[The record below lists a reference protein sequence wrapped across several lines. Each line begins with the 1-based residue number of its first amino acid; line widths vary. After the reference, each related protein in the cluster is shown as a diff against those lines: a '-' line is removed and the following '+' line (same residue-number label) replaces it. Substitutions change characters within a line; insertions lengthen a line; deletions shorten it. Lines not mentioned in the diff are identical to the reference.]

1 MCVNFTPPTRQQ
13 LELHFGA
20 TAPAE
25 DWKQETWQDYTA
37 PIIVAGDEG
46 WQALLASYGM
56 IPKRKLPEEAKR
68 FSTMNARAETVG
80 KLPSY
85 RNAWRQGALC
95 LVPMQA
101 FYEPCYESG
110 KAVRWRIGMAD
121 NKPFAVAGLW
131 RSWKEMDGSLSNS
144 FTQLTIN
151 ADAHPLMSR
160 MHKPDAEKRTLVIV
174 SADEYDAWLT
184 CRDPELARSFL
195 RLYPAEL
202 LQAEPAPIAR

>member
-68 FSTMNARAETVG
+68 FST
-80 KLPSY
+80 
-85 RNAWRQGALC
+85 
-95 LVPMQA
+95 
-101 FYEPCYESG
+101 
-110 KAVRWRIGMAD
+110 
-121 NKPFAVAGLW
+121 
-131 RSWKEMDGSLSNS
+131 
-144 FTQLTIN
+144 IN